1 MRNLKGKNI
10 LIGVTGGIAA
20 YKIPFLVRELK
31 NSGAEVKVV
40 ITESGEQFV
49 SKLVLETLSGNRVV
63 TSLFEEGTNQK
74 VEHIALADWCDA
86 LVVAPAT
93 ANFLGKAANGIADDF
108 LTTMF
113 LAVTSP
119 VLIVPS
125 MNVNMYEHPSVQK
138 NIKQLSEYNNIIIM
152 DAASGELA
160 CGYSGKGRM
169 PEPVEIAN
177 QINRIFTPQKLK
189 DKKIIITAGATRE
202 YLDPV
207 RFISNPSSGKMGISL
222 AIEAAD
228 MGAEVLLFLPKHT
241 KFSYSNVAV
250 ANFESVE
257 ELKNALESVIDSYDA
272 LLMSAAVGDW
282 AVETVFKEKQKKS
295 SEKYSLTLLPTTDI
309 LKYFKNHSIFRCG
322 FAAETNNH
330 DQYAKIKLESKNLDM
345 IVMNDVSNSEI
356 GFQSDLNEVTIYF
369 KDSTSKKISKASK
382 NDVANSILIELA
394 SKI

>member
-1 MRNLKGKNI
+1 MRNLKGKKI
-10 LIGVTGGIAA
+10 IIGITGGIAA

-31 NSGAEVKVV
+31 NYGAEVKVV

-63 TSLFEEGTNQK
+63 TSLFEDGTNQK

-93 ANFLGKAANGIADDF
+93 ANFIGKAANGIADDF

-113 LAVTSP
+113 LAVTSHI
-119 VLIVPS
+119 LIVPS

-138 NIKQLSEYNNIIIM
+138 NIKQLSEYNIIVM

-169 PEPVEIAN
+169 PEPIEITN

-207 RFISNPSSGKMGISL
+207 RFISNPSSGKMGIFL

-228 MGAEVLLFLPKHT
+228 MGADVLLFIPKWT
-241 KFSYSNVAV
+241 KFFYTNVKV
-250 ANFESVE
+250 KHFESVE
-257 ELKNALESVIDSYDA
+257 ELKNGLESVIDSYDA

-282 AVETVFKEKQKKS
+282 SVETIFKEKQKKR
-295 SEKYSLTLLPTTDI
+295 SEKYSLTLHPTTDI
-309 LKYFKNHSIFRCG
+309 LRYFKNNSIFKCG

-330 DQYAKIKLESKNLDM
+330 DEYAKVKLESKNLDM

-356 GFQSDLNEVTIYF
+356 GFQSDLNEVKIYF

-382 NDVANSILIELA
+382 NDIANSILIELS